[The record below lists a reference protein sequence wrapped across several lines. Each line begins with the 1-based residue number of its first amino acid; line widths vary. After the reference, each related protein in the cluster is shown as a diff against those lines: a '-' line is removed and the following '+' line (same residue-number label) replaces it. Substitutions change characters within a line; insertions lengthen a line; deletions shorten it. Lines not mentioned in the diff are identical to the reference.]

1 MNNKE
6 TALRIS
12 KLRTR
17 KKFSARE
24 LSQMI
29 DKSDNYINHLE
40 TNAFNITLKTL
51 YDILEA
57 CECSAEEFFY
67 ENFDDY
73 KEDKEII
80 ELLKKVD
87 KNKKQA
93 IISLLKS

>member
-1 MNNKE
+1 MDIKQ
-6 TALRIS
+6 TILRIS
-12 KLRTR
+12 KLRLR
-17 KKFSARE
+17 SKYSARE

-29 DKSDNYINHLE
+29 DKSDNYINRLE
-40 TNAFNITLKTL
+40 NSNFNIPLKTL

-67 ENFDDY
+67 ENFEDY